1 MSRPPLFSV
10 EDLHVSFRVYEGT
23 LRVVE
28 GLSFFVQRG
37 EKVGVVGEAGCGKTT
52 TMKAVMRILAD
63 NATASGR
70 ILFDGRDVMG
80 MRPRELQ
87 EWRRRSVSMV
97 FQDPTS
103 ALNPVF
109 TVGDQMR
116 AVIGSALEGA
126 PDRGEATIRQIAERA
141 LADVALPDP
150 ARILANYPFQLSGG
164 MRQRICIAMSV
175 ATSRQLLLADEPGTS
190 LDVTIQDQ
198 ILRLIGDL
206 VRDKGLSVVLVTHS
220 LGVVREMTD
229 RVYIMYAG
237 TMVESGPTAEIF
249 RNPQH
254 PYTMGLMGC
263 VPRLTGAGIS
273 QGIPGG
279 MPDYLNPPAG
289 CRFAPRCPEVIEI
302 CHRERP
308 AQRPVGAGGHC
319 TACHRRGPGC

>member
-1 MSRPPLFSV
+1 LLSV
-10 EDLHVSFRVYEGT
+10 EDLYVSFRMYEGM
-23 LRVVE
+23 LRVVD
-28 GLSFFVQRG
+28 GVSFFVHRS

-52 TMKAVMRILAD
+52 TMKAIMRILAE
-63 NATASGR
+63 NATVKGR
-70 ILFDGRDVMG
+70 IVFDGKEVMA
-80 MRPRELQ
+80 MRPGELQ
-87 EWRRRSVSMV
+87 EWRRHSVSMV

-116 AVIGSALEGA
+116 AVIGCSLEGLA
-126 PDRGEATIRQIAERA
+126 DRGGATIQHIVESA
-141 LADVALPDP
+141 LADVSLPDP

-237 TMVESGPTAEIF
+237 SMVESGPTSEIF
-249 RNPQH
+249 RDPQH
-254 PYTMGLMGC
+254 PYTMGLMSC
-263 VPRLTGAGIS
+263 VPKLSGQGIS

-279 MPDYLNPPAG
+279 MPDYLNPPKG
-289 CRFAPRCPEVIEI
+289 CRFAPRCPEVIDI

-308 AQRPVGAGGHC
+308 ANRQVGPGDHC
-319 TACHRRGPGC
+319 TACHRRG

>member
-1 MSRPPLFSV
+1 MLSV
-10 EDLHVSFRVYEGT
+10 EDLYVSFRMYEGM
-23 LRVVE
+23 LRVVD
-28 GLSFFVQRG
+28 GVSFFVHRS

-52 TMKAVMRILAD
+52 TMKAIMRILAE
-63 NATASGR
+63 NATVKGR
-70 ILFDGRDVMG
+70 IVFDGKEVMA
-80 MRPRELQ
+80 MRPGELQ
-87 EWRRRSVSMV
+87 EWRRHSVSMV

-116 AVIGSALEGA
+116 AVIGCSLEGLA
-126 PDRGEATIRQIAERA
+126 DRGGATIQHIVESA
-141 LADVALPDP
+141 LADVSLPDP

-237 TMVESGPTAEIF
+237 SMVESGPTSEIF
-249 RNPQH
+249 RDPQH
-254 PYTMGLMGC
+254 PYTMGLMSC
-263 VPRLTGAGIS
+263 VPKLSGQGIS

-279 MPDYLNPPAG
+279 MPDYLNPPKG
-289 CRFAPRCPEVIEI
+289 CRFAPRCPEVIDI

-308 AQRPVGAGGHC
+308 ANRQVGPGDHC
-319 TACHRRGPGC
+319 TACHRRG

>member
-1 MSRPPLFSV
+1 
-10 EDLHVSFRVYEGT
+10 
-23 LRVVE
+23 
-28 GLSFFVQRG
+28 
-37 EKVGVVGEAGCGKTT
+37 
-52 TMKAVMRILAD
+52 
-63 NATASGR
+63 
-70 ILFDGRDVMG
+70 
-80 MRPRELQ
+80 MRPGELQ
-87 EWRRRSVSMV
+87 EWRRHSVSMV

-116 AVIGSALEGA
+116 AVIGCSLEGLA
-126 PDRGEATIRQIAERA
+126 DRGGATIQHIVESA
-141 LADVALPDP
+141 LADVSLPDP

-237 TMVESGPTAEIF
+237 SMVESGPTSEIF
-249 RNPQH
+249 RDPQH
-254 PYTMGLMGC
+254 PYTMGLMSC
-263 VPRLTGAGIS
+263 VPKLSGQGIS

-279 MPDYLNPPAG
+279 MPDYLNPPKG
-289 CRFAPRCPEVIEI
+289 CRFAPRCPEVIDI

-308 AQRPVGAGGHC
+308 ANRQVGPGDHC
-319 TACHRRGPGC
+319 TACHRRG

>member
-1 MSRPPLFSV
+1 MLSV
-10 EDLHVSFRVYEGT
+10 EDLYVSFRMYEGM
-23 LRVVE
+23 LRVVD
-28 GLSFFVQRG
+28 GVCFFVHRG

-52 TMKAVMRILAD
+52 TMKAIMRILAE
-63 NATASGR
+63 NATVKGR
-70 ILFDGRDVMG
+70 IVFDGKEVMA
-80 MRPRELQ
+80 MRPGELQ
-87 EWRRRSVSMV
+87 EWRRHSVSMV

-116 AVIGSALEGA
+116 AVIGCSLEGLA
-126 PDRGEATIRQIAERA
+126 DRGGATIQHIVESA
-141 LADVALPDP
+141 LADVSLPDP

-237 TMVESGPTAEIF
+237 SMVESGPTSEIF
-249 RNPQH
+249 RDPQH
-254 PYTMGLMGC
+254 PYTMGLMSC
-263 VPRLTGAGIS
+263 VPKLSGQGIS

-279 MPDYLNPPAG
+279 MPDYLNPPKG
-289 CRFAPRCPEVIEI
+289 CRFAPRCPEVIDI

-308 AQRPVGAGGHC
+308 ANRQVGPGDHC
-319 TACHRRGPGC
+319 TACHRRG

>member
-1 MSRPPLFSV
+1 LLSV
-10 EDLHVSFRVYEGT
+10 EDLYVSFRMYEGM
-23 LRVVE
+23 LRVVD
-28 GLSFFVQRG
+28 GVCFFVHRG

-52 TMKAVMRILAD
+52 TMKAIMRILAE
-63 NATASGR
+63 NATVKGR
-70 ILFDGRDVMG
+70 IVFDGKEVMA
-80 MRPRELQ
+80 MRPGELQ
-87 EWRRRSVSMV
+87 EWRRHSVSMV

-116 AVIGSALEGA
+116 AVIGCSLEGLA
-126 PDRGEATIRQIAERA
+126 DRGGATIQHIVESA
-141 LADVALPDP
+141 LADVSLPDP

-237 TMVESGPTAEIF
+237 SMVESGPTSEIF
-249 RNPQH
+249 RDPQH
-254 PYTMGLMGC
+254 PYTKGLMSC
-263 VPRLTGAGIS
+263 VPKLSGQGIS

-279 MPDYLNPPAG
+279 MPDYLNPPKG
-289 CRFAPRCPEVIEI
+289 CRFAPRCPEVIDI

-308 AQRPVGAGGHC
+308 ANRQVGPGDHC
-319 TACHRRGPGC
+319 TACHRRG

>member
-1 MSRPPLFSV
+1 LLSV
-10 EDLHVSFRVYEGT
+10 EDLYVSFRMYEGM
-23 LRVVE
+23 LRVVD
-28 GLSFFVQRG
+28 GVSFFVHRG

-52 TMKAVMRILAD
+52 TMKAIMRILAE
-63 NATASGR
+63 NATVKGR
-70 ILFDGRDVMG
+70 IVFDGKEVMA
-80 MRPRELQ
+80 MRPGELQ
-87 EWRRRSVSMV
+87 EWRRHSVSMV

-116 AVIGSALEGA
+116 AVIGCSLEGLA
-126 PDRGEATIRQIAERA
+126 DRGGATIQHIVESA
-141 LADVALPDP
+141 LADVSLPDP

-237 TMVESGPTAEIF
+237 SMVESGPTSEIF
-249 RNPQH
+249 RDPQH
-254 PYTMGLMGC
+254 PYTMGLMSC
-263 VPRLTGAGIS
+263 VPKLSGQGIS

-279 MPDYLNPPAG
+279 MPDYLNPPKG
-289 CRFAPRCPEVIEI
+289 CRFAPRCPEVIDI

-308 AQRPVGAGGHC
+308 ANRQVGPGNHC
-319 TACHRRGPGC
+319 TACHRRG

>member
-1 MSRPPLFSV
+1 MLSV
-10 EDLHVSFRVYEGT
+10 EDLYVSFRMYEGM
-23 LRVVE
+23 LRVVD
-28 GLSFFVQRG
+28 GVSFFVHRG

-52 TMKAVMRILAD
+52 TMKAIMRILAE
-63 NATASGR
+63 NATVKGR
-70 ILFDGRDVMG
+70 IVFDGKEVMA
-80 MRPRELQ
+80 MRPGELQ
-87 EWRRRSVSMV
+87 EWRRHSVSMV

-116 AVIGSALEGA
+116 AVIGCSLEGLA
-126 PDRGEATIRQIAERA
+126 DRGDATIQHIVESA
-141 LADVALPDP
+141 LADVSLPDP

-237 TMVESGPTAEIF
+237 SMVESGPTSEIF
-249 RNPQH
+249 RDPQH
-254 PYTMGLMGC
+254 PYTMGLMSC
-263 VPRLTGAGIS
+263 VPKLSGQGIS

-279 MPDYLNPPAG
+279 MPDYLNPPKG
-289 CRFAPRCPEVIEI
+289 CRFAPRCPEVIDI

-308 AQRPVGAGGHC
+308 ANRQVGPGDHC
-319 TACHRRGPGC
+319 TACHRRG

>member
-1 MSRPPLFSV
+1 LLSV
-10 EDLHVSFRVYEGT
+10 EDLYVSFRMYEGM
-23 LRVVE
+23 LRVVD
-28 GLSFFVQRG
+28 GVCFFVHRG

-52 TMKAVMRILAD
+52 TMKAIMRILAE
-63 NATASGR
+63 NATVKGR
-70 ILFDGRDVMG
+70 IVFDGKEVMA
-80 MRPRELQ
+80 MRPGELQ
-87 EWRRRSVSMV
+87 EWRRHSVSMV

-116 AVIGSALEGA
+116 AVIGCSLEGLA
-126 PDRGEATIRQIAERA
+126 DRGGATIQHIVESA
-141 LADVALPDP
+141 LADVSLPDP

-237 TMVESGPTAEIF
+237 SMVESGPTSEIF
-249 RNPQH
+249 RDPQH
-254 PYTMGLMGC
+254 PYTMGLMSC
-263 VPRLTGAGIS
+263 VPKLSGQGIS

-279 MPDYLNPPAG
+279 MPDYLNPPKG
-289 CRFAPRCPEVIEI
+289 CRFAPRCPEVIDI

-308 AQRPVGAGGHC
+308 ANRQVGPGDHC
-319 TACHRRGPGC
+319 TACHRRG

>member
-1 MSRPPLFSV
+1 LLSV
-10 EDLHVSFRVYEGT
+10 EDLYVSFRMYEGM
-23 LRVVE
+23 LRVVD
-28 GLSFFVQRG
+28 GVSFFVHRG

-52 TMKAVMRILAD
+52 TMKAIMRILAE
-63 NATASGR
+63 NATVKGR
-70 ILFDGRDVMG
+70 IVFDGKEVMA
-80 MRPRELQ
+80 MRPGELQ
-87 EWRRRSVSMV
+87 EWRRHSVSMV

-116 AVIGSALEGA
+116 AVIGCSLEGLA
-126 PDRGEATIRQIAERA
+126 DRGGATIQHIVESA
-141 LADVALPDP
+141 LADVSLPDP

-237 TMVESGPTAEIF
+237 SMVESGPTSEIF
-249 RNPQH
+249 RDPQH
-254 PYTMGLMGC
+254 PYTMGLMSC
-263 VPRLTGAGIS
+263 VPKLSGQGIS

-279 MPDYLNPPAG
+279 MPDYLNPPKG
-289 CRFAPRCPEVIEI
+289 CRFAPRCPEVIDI

-308 AQRPVGAGGHC
+308 ANRQVGPADHC
-319 TACHRRGPGC
+319 TACHRRG

>member
-1 MSRPPLFSV
+1 MLSV
-10 EDLHVSFRVYEGT
+10 EDLYVSFRMYEGM
-23 LRVVE
+23 LRVVD
-28 GLSFFVQRG
+28 GVSFFVHRG

-52 TMKAVMRILAD
+52 TMKAIMRILAE
-63 NATASGR
+63 NATVKGR
-70 ILFDGRDVMG
+70 IVFDGKEVMA
-80 MRPRELQ
+80 MRPGELQ
-87 EWRRRSVSMV
+87 EWRRHSVSMV

-116 AVIGSALEGA
+116 AVIGCSLEGLA
-126 PDRGEATIRQIAERA
+126 DRGGATIQHIVESA
-141 LADVALPDP
+141 LADVSLPDP

-237 TMVESGPTAEIF
+237 SMVESGPTSEIF
-249 RNPQH
+249 RDPQH
-254 PYTMGLMGC
+254 PYTMGLMSC
-263 VPRLTGAGIS
+263 VPKLSGQGIS

-279 MPDYLNPPAG
+279 MPDYLNPPKG
-289 CRFAPRCPEVIEI
+289 CRFAPRCPEVIDI

-308 AQRPVGAGGHC
+308 ANRQVGPGDHC
-319 TACHRRGPGC
+319 TACHRRG

>member
-1 MSRPPLFSV
+1 MLSV
-10 EDLHVSFRVYEGT
+10 EDLYVSFRMYEGM
-23 LRVVE
+23 LRVVD
-28 GLSFFVQRG
+28 GVSFFVHRG

-52 TMKAVMRILAD
+52 TMKAIMRILAE
-63 NATASGR
+63 NATVKGR
-70 ILFDGRDVMG
+70 IVFDGKEVMA
-80 MRPRELQ
+80 MRPGELQ
-87 EWRRRSVSMV
+87 EWRRHSVSMV

-116 AVIGSALEGA
+116 AVIGCSLEGLA
-126 PDRGEATIRQIAERA
+126 DRGGATIQHIVESA
-141 LADVALPDP
+141 LADVSLPDP
-150 ARILANYPFQLSGG
+150 ARILTNYPFQLSGG

-237 TMVESGPTAEIF
+237 SMVESGPTSEIF
-249 RNPQH
+249 RDPQH
-254 PYTMGLMGC
+254 PYTMGLMSC
-263 VPRLTGAGIS
+263 VPKLSGQGIS

-279 MPDYLNPPAG
+279 MPDYLNPPKG
-289 CRFAPRCPEVIEI
+289 CRFAPRCPEVIDI

-308 AQRPVGAGGHC
+308 ANRQVGPGDHC
-319 TACHRRGPGC
+319 TACHRRG

>member
-1 MSRPPLFSV
+1 MLSV
-10 EDLHVSFRVYEGT
+10 EDLYVSFRMYEGM
-23 LRVVE
+23 LRVVD
-28 GLSFFVQRG
+28 GVSFFVHRG

-52 TMKAVMRILAD
+52 TMKAIMRILAE
-63 NATASGR
+63 NATVKGR
-70 ILFDGRDVMG
+70 IVFDGKEVMA
-80 MRPRELQ
+80 MRPGELQ
-87 EWRRRSVSMV
+87 EWRRHSVSMV

-116 AVIGSALEGA
+116 AVIGCSLEGLA
-126 PDRGEATIRQIAERA
+126 DRGGATIQHIVESA
-141 LADVALPDP
+141 LADVSLPDP

-237 TMVESGPTAEIF
+237 SMVESGPTSEIF
-249 RNPQH
+249 RDPQH
-254 PYTMGLMGC
+254 PYTMGLMSC
-263 VPRLTGAGIS
+263 VPKLSGQGIS

-279 MPDYLNPPAG
+279 MPDYLNPPKG
-289 CRFAPRCPEVIEI
+289 CRFAPRCPEVIDI

-308 AQRPVGAGGHC
+308 ANRQVGPADHC
-319 TACHRRGPGC
+319 TACHRRG

>member
-1 MSRPPLFSV
+1 V

-63 NATASGR
+63 NATAGGR
-70 ILFDGRDVMG
+70 IVFDGRDVMG
-80 MRPRELQ
+80 MRPGELQ
-87 EWRRRSVSMV
+87 EWRRRSVSLV

-126 PDRGEATIRQIAERA
+126 PDRGDATVRQIAERA
-141 LADVALPDP
+141 LVDVSLPDP

-164 MRQRICIAMSV
+164 MRQRICIAMAV

-237 TMVESGPTAEIF
+237 TMVESGPTSEIF
-249 RNPQH
+249 KNPQH

-279 MPDYLNPPAG
+279 MPDYLNPPVG

-308 AQRPVGAGGHC
+308 ANRPVGPGGHC
-319 TACHRRGPGC
+319 TACHRRGSGC

>member
-1 MSRPPLFSV
+1 LLSV
-10 EDLHVSFRVYEGT
+10 EDLYVSFRMYEGM
-23 LRVVE
+23 LRVVD
-28 GLSFFVQRG
+28 GVSFFVHRG

-52 TMKAVMRILAD
+52 TMKAIMRILAE
-63 NATASGR
+63 NATVKGR
-70 ILFDGRDVMG
+70 IVFDGKEVMA
-80 MRPRELQ
+80 MRPGELQ
-87 EWRRRSVSMV
+87 EWRRHSVSMV

-116 AVIGSALEGA
+116 AVIGCSLEGLA
-126 PDRGEATIRQIAERA
+126 DRGGATIQHIVESA
-141 LADVALPDP
+141 LADVSLPDP
-150 ARILANYPFQLSGG
+150 ARILTNYPFQLSGG

-237 TMVESGPTAEIF
+237 SMVESGPTSEIF
-249 RNPQH
+249 RDPQH
-254 PYTMGLMGC
+254 PYTMGLMSC
-263 VPRLTGAGIS
+263 VPKLSGQGIS

-279 MPDYLNPPAG
+279 MPDYLNPPKG
-289 CRFAPRCPEVIEI
+289 CRFAPRCPEVIDI

-308 AQRPVGAGGHC
+308 ANRQVGPGDHC
-319 TACHRRGPGC
+319 TACHRRG